1 MTTQDYVIAGHR
13 VRIEGER
20 LVPAVRHI
28 RGFKPFEAET
38 EGEPICY
45 FREEELENI
54 PPMEQVLY
62 HSEADGFEGDFG
74 RCRGGFLQEMHTPDS
89 PSIFLWVTEGGRE
102 ARMAGCYTDYLLT
115 FACWGAFG
123 IATVGMD
130 TLLIH
135 TSAICYRDRAVLF
148 LGESGTG
155 KSTHTRLWREHIEGA
170 TLLNDDCP
178 VIRIEPD
185 GVWAYGSPWSGKTP
199 CYKNE
204 RHPVAACVRLSQAP
218 HNQIR
223 RLRVAQAFGALHP
236 SCPPRFAYDEGL
248 YDQEVGAISKM
259 LSQVPV
265 YHLECLPDEAAA
277 RLSCQTVFG
286 V

>member
-1 MTTQDYVIAGHR
+1 MMTQDYLIAGHR

-20 LVPAVRHI
+20 LVKAVAHI
-28 RGFKPFEAET
+28 RGFQPFEAKT
-38 EGEPICY
+38 AGEPLCY
-45 FREEELENI
+45 FREEELANI
-54 PPMEQVLY
+54 PAMEQVLY
-62 HSEADGFEGDFG
+62 HSQADGFEGDFG
-74 RCRGGFLQEMHTPDS
+74 RCRDGFLQEMHTTDS
-89 PSIFLWVTEGGRE
+89 PSIFLWSRDEGRE
-102 ARMAGCYTDYLLT
+102 ARMAGNYTDYLLT

-123 IATVGMD
+123 MATVGLD
-130 TLLIH
+130 TLLVH
-135 TSAICYRDRAVLF
+135 TSAICYRNRAVLF

-178 VIRIEPD
+178 VVRVEAD
-185 GVWAYGSPWSGKTP
+185 SVWVYGSPWSGKTP

-204 RHPVAACVRLSQAP
+204 RYPVAACVRLSQAP
-218 HNQIR
+218 HNRIR
-223 RLRVAQAFGALHP
+223 RLNIAQAFGALHP

-248 YDQEVGAISKM
+248 YDQEVSAISKV
-259 LSQVPV
+259 LAQVPV

-277 RLSCQTVFG
+277 RLSYQTVFG